1 MSRDFVI
8 DASVTLAWCFDDEAT
23 PATQQLLENLAT
35 ASAVVPALWHLEVAN
50 ALVLS
55 QRRLRLTSARA
66 NQFVELISGLPI
78 ITDVDSISRSLHA
91 VRELAQ
97 HLRLTAYDAS
107 YLDVALRPGIP
118 LATKD
123 AELARAA
130 RERAVELL
138 RTE

>member
-107 YLDVALRPGIP
+107 YLDVALRHGIP